1 MTYDETLD
9 YLYHQM
15 PEYQRIG
22 DKAYKPGLDNSLAL
36 DGIFDH
42 PHQRYKTI
50 HVGGTNG
57 KGSVSHLLAAILQE
71 SGYKV
76 GLYTSPHLIDFR
88 ERIRVNGEMIS
99 REFVTDLVEQYKE
112 QFEPIMPSFFELTM
126 EMAFLYFARQEVD
139 VAVIEVGL
147 GGRLDSTNI
156 ISPDLSIITN
166 IGFDHMKQLGNT
178 LPKIAAE
185 KAGIIKAYTPV
196 VIGEAGN
203 TEVTQVFIDKAQS
216 ANAPIVFAELYMNN
230 FKAEKCE
237 SGWLL
242 FHADGYPDV
251 KSELRG
257 LAQDKNARTVLTA
270 VEVLLETGYV
280 IPKVAVYKG
289 FANVTSITG
298 LMGRWQ
304 QLQTSP
310 KIICDIAHN
319 AHGIRYVAEQ
329 LQSENF
335 NRLHMVFGMANDKDI
350 DPVLSLLPR
359 DAVYYFTKAS
369 VERAL
374 DEKTLAQQAETYGLK
389 GNNFGTVTK
398 AIEAAKENADKNDL
412 IFIGGSSFIVADA
425 LPLFI

>member
-1 MTYDETLD
+1 MTYEQTID

-22 DKAYKPGLDNSLAL
+22 DKAYKEGLDNSLAL
-36 DGIFDH
+36 DKIFDY
-42 PHQRYKTI
+42 PHRRYKTI

-71 SGYKV
+71 AGYKV

-88 ERIRVNGEMIS
+88 ERIRVNGKMIS
-99 REFVTDLVEQYKE
+99 RDFVVDFVEKYRE
-112 QFEPIMPSFFELTM
+112 QFESVMPSFFELTM
-126 EMAFLYFARQEVD
+126 EMAFLFFAQQDVD

-166 IGFDHMKQLGNT
+166 IGLDHIKQLGNT

-185 KAGIIKAYTPV
+185 KAGIIKPYTPV
-196 VIGEAGN
+196 VIGELGN
-203 TEVTQVFIDKAQS
+203 TEVAQVFIDKAES
-216 ANAPIVFAELYMNN
+216 VEAPLIFAELYMNN
-230 FKAEKCE
+230 FKAERKE
-237 SGWLL
+237 AVWL
-242 FHADGYPDV
+242 FHADGYPEV
-251 KSELRG
+251 KGELNG

-270 VEVLLETGYV
+270 VEVLHETGYN
-280 IPKVAVYKG
+280 IPKEAVYKG
-289 FANVTSITG
+289 FGNVTTITG

-310 KIICDIAHN
+310 RVICDIAHN
-319 AHGIRYVAEQ
+319 AHGIQYIADQ
-329 LQSENF
+329 LRSENF
-335 NRLHMVFGMANDKDI
+335 DRLHIVFGMANDKDVST
-350 DPVLSLLPR
+350 VLSLLPQ
-359 DAVYYFTKAS
+359 DAIYYFTKAS

-374 DEKTLAQQAETYGLK
+374 DEKILATQAETYGLL
-389 GNNFGTVTK
+389 GSSFSTVAEAVK
-398 AIEAAKENADKNDL
+398 AAKENADKNDL

-425 LPLFI
+425 LPLFV

>member
-1 MTYDETLD
+1 MTYNETLD

-36 DGIFDH
+36 DRIFDH
-42 PHQRYKTI
+42 PHRQFKTI

-57 KGSVSHLLAAILQE
+57 KGSTSHLLAAILQA

-88 ERIRVNGEMIS
+88 ERIRVDGEMIN
-99 REFVTDLVEQYKE
+99 REFVTDFVTQYRE

-126 EMAFLYFARQEVD
+126 EMAFLYFAQQGVE

-166 IGFDHMKQLGNT
+166 IGFDHMKQLGNR
-178 LPKIAAE
+178 LPEIAAE
-185 KAGIIKAYTPV
+185 KAGIIKTFTPV
-196 VIGEAGN
+196 VIGEMGN
-203 TEVTQVFIDKAQS
+203 TEVAQIFIDKARS
-216 ANAPIVFAELYMNN
+216 VNAPLIFAELYMNN
-230 FKAEKCE
+230 FKAERSD
-237 SGWLL
+237 SGWH

-251 KSELRG
+251 QGELKG

-270 VEVLLETGYV
+270 VEILLETGYS
-280 IPKVAVYKG
+280 IPQEALYQG
-289 FANVTSITG
+289 FTNVTTITG
-298 LMGRWQ
+298 LSGRWQ
-304 QLQTSP
+304 QLQSSP

-319 AHGIRYVAEQ
+319 AHGIQYVTEQ
-329 LQSENF
+329 LKSENF
-335 NRLHMVFGMANDKDI
+335 NRLHIVFGMANDKDL
-350 DPVLSLLPR
+350 DPVLSILPQK
-359 DAVYYFTKAS
+359 ATYYFTKAS

-374 DEKTLAQQAETYGLK
+374 DEKILAQKAAAYQLK
-389 GNNFGTVTK
+389 GRNFSTVIE

>member
-1 MTYDETLD
+1 MTYEKTVD
-9 YLYHQM
+9 YLYRQM

-22 DKAYKPGLDNSLAL
+22 DKAYKEGLENSLAL
-36 DGIFDH
+36 DEIFDH
-42 PHQRYKTI
+42 PHRRYKTI

-57 KGSVSHLLAAILQE
+57 KGSTSHLLAAILQE
-71 SGYKV
+71 SGYRV

-99 REFVTDLVEQYKE
+99 KEFVVEFVKQYKE
-112 QFEPIMPSFFELTM
+112 QFESVMPSFFELTM
-126 EMAFLYFARQEVD
+126 EMAFLYFVRQKVD
-139 VAVIEVGL
+139 VALIEVGL

-156 ISPDLSIITN
+156 ITPDLSIITN

-178 LPKIAAE
+178 LPKIAIE

-196 VIGEAGN
+196 VIGEMGN
-203 TEVTQVFIDKAQS
+203 REVAQVFIDKAKS
-216 ANAPIVFAELYMNN
+216 ANAPLVFAELYMNN
-230 FKAEKCE
+230 FKAERGGL
-237 SGWLL
+237 GWL
-242 FHADGYPDV
+242 FHADGYPEV
-251 KSELRG
+251 KGELKG

-270 VEVLLETGYV
+270 VELLLEMRYN
-280 IPKVAVYKG
+280 IPKEAVYKG
-289 FANVTSITG
+289 FDNVTTLTG

-319 AHGIRYVAEQ
+319 AHGIQYVAEQ

-335 NRLHMVFGMANDKDI
+335 NRLHLVFGMASDKDVNR
-350 DPVLSLLPR
+350 VLSLLPK

-369 VERAL
+369 VERAM
-374 DEKTLAQQAETYGLK
+374 DEKTLTQLAESHELN
-389 GNNFGTVTK
+389 GNSFSSVK
-398 AIEAAKENADKNDL
+398 EAIEAAKENADKNDL

>member
-1 MTYDETLD
+1 MTYEETLD

-36 DGIFDH
+36 DKIFDH
-42 PHQRYKTI
+42 PHRLYKTI

-57 KGSVSHLLAAILQE
+57 KGSTSHLLAAILQE

-99 REFVTDLVEQYKE
+99 REFVVDFVEKYKE
-112 QFEPIMPSFFELTM
+112 QFEPVMPSFFELTM
-126 EMAFLYFARQEVD
+126 EMAFLYFASQEVD

-156 ISPDLSIITN
+156 ISPDLCVITN

-185 KAGIIKAYTPV
+185 KAGIIKPYTPV
-196 VIGEAGN
+196 VIGEMGN
-203 TEVTQVFIDKAQS
+203 TEVTQIFIDKAQS
-216 ANAPIVFAELYMNN
+216 IEAPIVFAELSLSK
-230 FKAEKCE
+230 FIAERKD
-237 SGWLL
+237 SGWL
-242 FHADGYPDV
+242 FHAAGYPDI
-251 KSELRG
+251 KGGLKG

-270 VEVLLETGYV
+270 VEVLLEAGYN
-280 IPKVAVYKG
+280 ISKNAVYEG
-289 FANVTSITG
+289 FENIIPITG

-310 KIICDIAHN
+310 RIICDIAHN

-329 LQSENF
+329 LQQEDWD
-335 NRLHMVFGMANDKDI
+335 RLHIVFGMANDKDI
-350 DPVLSLLPR
+350 DAVLALMPQKGT
-359 DAVYYFTKAS
+359 YYFTRAS

-374 DEKTLAQQAETYGLK
+374 DQKLLAEKAGTYGLK
-389 GNNFGTVTK
+389 GDRFSTVAEAVK
-398 AIEAAKENADKNDL
+398 AAKENADKNDL
-412 IFIGGSSFIVADA
+412 VFIGGSSFIVADA